1 MKTKDLREKSVEEL
15 KALLDEQQLN
25 QFRLRMAKATG
36 QLGKSHEVQVARKT
50 IARIKTLLTENRER
64 TMSEK
69 TVRTLTGK
77 VVSDKMDKS
86 IVVLIERR
94 VQHPLYGK
102 SIRRSTKL
110 HAHDENNVAK
120 IGDVVTIKESR
131 PISKTKAWTLVEV
144 VEAAAE

>member
-1 MKTKDLREKSVEEL
+1 
-15 KALLDEQQLN
+15 
-25 QFRLRMAKATG
+25 
-36 QLGKSHEVQVARKT
+36 
-50 IARIKTLLTENRER
+50 
-64 TMSEK
+64 MSEQ
-69 TVRTLTGK
+69 TVRTLTGR

-110 HAHDENNVAK
+110 HAHDENNTAK
-120 IGDVVTIKESR
+120 TGDVVTIKESR
-131 PISKTKAWTLVEV
+131 PISKTKSWTLVEV

>member
-1 MKTKDLREKSVEEL
+1 
-15 KALLDEQQLN
+15 
-25 QFRLRMAKATG
+25 
-36 QLGKSHEVQVARKT
+36 
-50 IARIKTLLTENRER
+50 
-64 TMSEK
+64 MSEK
-69 TVRTLTGK
+69 TVRTLTGR

-102 SIRRSTKL
+102 LIRRSTKL

-120 IGDVVTIKESR
+120 LGDLVTIKESR
-131 PISKTKAWTLVEV
+131 PISKTKSWTLVEV